1 MNLKNY
7 IKIIVIYFFI
17 QSLLAYP
24 QVQSLL
30 GYPQETNWFGKSTIN
45 TIVLIQKKDKGN
57 YINHGVGILF
67 SLSNYERPIV
77 ITCEHLLRGKE
88 IYIVIDAD
96 SGFIK
101 EMDNQGQN
109 QLEIGKSTWE
119 INNHQLR
126 LKVNLLKDSTFV
138 THPDTLLDIGA
149 FPIDVFSYR
158 ILNNGSKLKYTES
171 TFVGE
176 KNIGDNKKILLGED
190 VYFVGFPFGIG
201 ASHTLEPLVRSG
213 TIAWISRYSNEF
225 LLDAFSYGGNSG
237 SPVFTQMNPL
247 NNNRLKPYLIG
258 MIVGHLGFE
267 YENFGLAKCVY
278 IEDMLTVIEF
288 AKRIY

>member
-1 MNLKNY
+1 MKNY
-7 IKIIVIYFFI
+7 IKILVIYFFI
-17 QSLLAYP
+17 QSVQAYP

-67 SLSNYERPIV
+67 SLSNYERSIV
-77 ITCEHLLRGKE
+77 VTCEHLLKGKE

-101 EMDNQGQN
+101 EMENQGQT
-109 QLEIGKSTWE
+109 QQKIRKSIWE
-119 INNHQLR
+119 IDNYQLR
-126 LKVNLLKDSTFV
+126 LKVKLIKDSTFV

-149 FPIDVFSYR
+149 FPIDLFSS
-158 ILNNGSKLKYTES
+158 IVLNNGSELRYTET
-171 TFVGE
+171 TFVSK
-176 KNIGDNKKILLGED
+176 KNFGDIKKTRLGED

-201 ASHTLEPLVRSG
+201 INYILEPLVRSG
-213 TIAWISRYSNEF
+213 TIAWISRSSTEF

-237 SPVFTQMNPL
+237 SPVFTKMNPL

-267 YENFGLAKCVY
+267 YENFGLARCVY
-278 IEDMLTVIEF
+278 IEDMLTVIEL
-288 AKRIY
+288 AKRLN